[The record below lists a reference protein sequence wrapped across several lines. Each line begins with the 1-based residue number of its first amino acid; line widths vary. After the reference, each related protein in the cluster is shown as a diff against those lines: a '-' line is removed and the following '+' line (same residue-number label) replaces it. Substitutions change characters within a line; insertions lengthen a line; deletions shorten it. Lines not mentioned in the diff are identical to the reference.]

1 MPLLFQWHWRL
12 EDRPLSAGAVRTL
25 LNDALAGSGLTDAAG
40 APLRFAP
47 HDFPR
52 LFITDAEI
60 GGVASDATFPGKRER
75 PWPALRR

>member
-47 HDFPR
+47 T
-52 LFITDAEI
+52 IS
-60 GGVASDATFPGKRER
+60 GGCSSRMPK
-75 PWPALRR
+75 